1 MALSTNDII
10 DVFKLNN
17 RKIDENY
24 VHNED
29 GKGLSSNDYSNED
42 KEKLNSINQ
51 SEMVSSVNNHTDSE
65 ISALQTAV
73 NNHTDS
79 EISALQTAVNGHI
92 NTKTQSILDDILN
105 KKSELI
111 AAINALGGNSIDV
124 EQLKS
129 DILNGV
135 EEIIRPSG
143 HQYPNVNIY
152 PDFMCPRLNIKDN
165 NNDYTISGE
174 DFMGC
179 LDSVETADGW
189 SQDTIYVIEH
199 LDVSRFQSLYR
210 LFEDCF
216 TTTDNMELDLSG
228 WDVSNVKSFR
238 YLFAR
243 GYSKVLKKLNM
254 SNWDTRKLKDMYDMF
269 ADNYSYPFK
278 ILELDI
284 SGWNVSNLQNM
295 DYAFYNLK
303 TPVIDLSTWDLSYV
317 SSFDSTFEGTTNSA
331 GANYEVVKVLW
342 GGSCNA
348 SLDLSITH
356 ITPENAELFF
366 QSLDAKMT
374 NNEVTITMPSTA
386 QGADVSIAT
395 AKGYIISGIS

>member
-73 NNHTDS
+73 NNHT
-79 EISALQTAVNGHI
+79 
-92 NTKTQSILDDILN
+92 NTKTQSILDDISN
-105 KKSELI
+105 KKSDLI

-124 EQLKS
+124 EQLKK
-129 DILNGV
+129 DILDGV

-143 HQYPNVNIY
+143 HQYPNVNLY
-152 PDFMCPRLNIKDN
+152 PSYMCPMINVRYHHNNYYTHDEMNPTVVGYLNA
-165 NNDYTISGE
+165 
-174 DFMGC
+174 
-179 LDSVETADGW
+179 LETNDGW
-189 SQDTIYVIEH
+189 SQDTIYMVEH
-199 LDVSRFQSLYR
+199 LDVSRFQCLYN
-210 LFEDCF
+210 LFNYCF
-216 TTTDNMELDLSG
+216 SSYTANMELDLSG
-228 WDVSNVKSFR
+228 WDVSNVKSFKR
-238 YLFAR
+238 LFGVYNTS
-243 GYSKVLKKLNM
+243 GYLKKLNL
-254 SNWDTRKLKDMYDMF
+254 SNWDTRNVQDMYHMF
-269 ADNYSYPFK
+269 SDNSSYSFK

-284 SGWNVSNLQNM
+284 SGWNVTNLSNM
-295 DYAFYNLK
+295 DGVFHNLK
-303 TPVIDLSTWDLSYV
+303 TPVIDLSSWDLSYV
-317 SSFDSTFEGTTNSA
+317 SSFNYTFGGDTNSA
-331 GANYEVVKVLW
+331 EQYNVVKVLW

-348 SLDLSITH
+348 PLDLSITKL
-356 ITPENAELFF
+356 TPENAELFF

-374 NNEVTITMPSTA
+374 NNEVTIKMPSTA